1 MENNRFSLDFLVL
14 LWYCIALKNVP
25 VSGGDLV
32 AGNEKSGAGIAF
44 RLSEERL
51 AKKIEQFRK
60 EYGEGQHGMVSWEAF
75 CSFLGYSLDQVRECY
90 LRGKSGKN
98 AYNGR
103 AELLEVFYTECTALM
118 FATCGKHQSL
128 AKERSKVNHLLPEA
142 DTGSGSEMRSLFGCP
157 GDNRWIEAMK

>member
-1 MENNRFSLDFLVL
+1 M
-14 LWYCIALKNVP
+14 
-25 VSGGDLV
+25 

-51 AKKIEQFRK
+51 AKKIEQFRR
-60 EYGEGQHGMVSWEAF
+60 EYGEGQKGMVTWEAF
-75 CSFLGYSLDQVRECY
+75 CSFLGYSVDQVRECY
-90 LRGKSGKN
+90 LRGRTGKN

-128 AKERSKVNHLLPEA
+128 AKERSKVNHLLPETE
-142 DTGSGSEMRSLFGCP
+142 TGGASGIHITFGVP
-157 GDNRWIEAMK
+157 GDERSKEAMK

>member
-1 MENNRFSLDFLVL
+1 M
-14 LWYCIALKNVP
+14 
-25 VSGGDLV
+25 

-44 RLSEERL
+44 RVSEEKL
-51 AKKIEQFRK
+51 ARKIDEFRQL
-60 EYGEGQHGMVSWEAF
+60 YGDGSRGMVTWEAF
-75 CSFLGYSLDQVRECY
+75 CSFLGYSVDQVKECY

-128 AKERSKVNHLLPEA
+128 ARERSKVNHLLPEA
-142 DTGSGSEMRSLFGCP
+142 ETGEGSKMLCYFGVK
-157 GDNRWIEAMK
+157 GDDRWMEAMK

>member
-1 MENNRFSLDFLVL
+1 M
-14 LWYCIALKNVP
+14 
-25 VSGGDLV
+25 

-44 RLSEERL
+44 RVSEEKLSR
-51 AKKIEQFRK
+51 KIDEFRQL
-60 EYGEGQHGMVSWEAF
+60 YGDGSRGMVTWEAF
-75 CSFLGYSLDQVRECY
+75 CSFLGYSVDQVRECY
-90 LRGKSGKN
+90 LRGRTGKN

-142 DTGSGSEMRSLFGCP
+142 ETGGASGIHITFGVAGDERSK
-157 GDNRWIEAMK
+157 EAMK